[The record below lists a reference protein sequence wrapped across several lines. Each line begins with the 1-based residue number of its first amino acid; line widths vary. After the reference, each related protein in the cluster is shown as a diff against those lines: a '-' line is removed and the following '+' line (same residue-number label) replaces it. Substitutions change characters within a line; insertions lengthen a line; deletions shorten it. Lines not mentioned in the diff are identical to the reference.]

1 MPLTLD
7 TPNHG
12 RAKTLQQTGRAIYML
27 GNATRP
33 LLPYQVQRIEQR
45 AIRKLRAAMQPEMF
59 ELLMGGGAPC
69 LR

>member
-1 MPLTLD
+1 MPLALD

-12 RAKTLQQTGRAIYML
+12 RAKTLQQTGRAIYIL

-45 AIRKLRAAMQPEMF
+45 AIRKLRMQLAPEIM
-59 ELLMGGGAPC
+59 ELLMGGVPC
-69 LR
+69 QQ